1 MSYKQRM
8 SAVTLKQPRQESL
21 FALRM
26 RNHMHGCHEVYS
38 PLKEVTASVAV
49 GVPSSAAAPSAA
61 ALPRVGSTNSF
72 EPASS
77 MKNRNSSCAEGRV
90 GRGQSW

>member
-1 MSYKQRM
+1 
-8 SAVTLKQPRQESL
+8 
-21 FALRM
+21 
-26 RNHMHGCHEVYS
+26 
-38 PLKEVTASVAV
+38 V